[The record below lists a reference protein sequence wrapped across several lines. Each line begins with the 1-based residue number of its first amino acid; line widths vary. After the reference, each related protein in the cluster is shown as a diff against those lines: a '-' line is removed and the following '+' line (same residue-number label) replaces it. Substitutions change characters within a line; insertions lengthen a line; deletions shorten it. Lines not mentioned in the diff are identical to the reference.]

1 MRKIRW
7 TLAVIAV
14 LAVIFTA
21 CGKKEKD
28 GTQGKART
36 PDEIKENGEIV
47 IGVFSDK
54 KPFGYVDENGT
65 YQGYDV
71 YFGNRMAEDL
81 GVKVKYIPV

>member
-28 GTQGKART
+28 GTQGKT
-36 PDEIKENGEIV
+36 
-47 IGVFSDK
+47 
-54 KPFGYVDENGT
+54 
-65 YQGYDV
+65 
-71 YFGNRMAEDL
+71 
-81 GVKVKYIPV
+81 